1 METLGIS
8 DAKTDAIF
16 VPVEWREHPRP
27 ITLRPP
33 IERQSEPANS
43 ISNPSPWSVA
53 LGPWPFFCLHG
64 H

>member
-33 IERQSEPANS
+33 IERQSEPVNS
-43 ISNPSPWSVA
+43 ISNP
-53 LGPWPFFCLHG
+53 GPCRRGARTMGFILFT
-64 H
+64 